1 MNLSQLPCWIAV
13 FLISFIFI
21 ATMFPASAATYYV
34 DATGGN
40 DAYSGLSEQEAWAT
54 LGKVNSFAFNPGDSV
69 LFKCRETWNGTL
81 VPPDSGTGAASITFG
96 AYGEGPL
103 PVIGNKIGFP
113 GGMQPQ
119 TWTEQSQDIWYAPLP
134 KNPYRVWLDG
144 TEYEYAEDAAAVN
157 FSYRWYCDLEENRLY
172 VYADRNPADYYSAIE
187 CLDNEFALNVA
198 HRNNLEF
205 QNLNFSFSRISVRI
219 AGSQSIL
226 MHDCE
231 LGHGSLV
238 GLYVSGD
245 VATGKESVD
254 NEFSNLSID
263 SGYRL
268 PNTYYEHLTDGV
280 HFDAGVYRNSIH
292 DFTLVDWG
300 HSALYLLCTT
310 NAFPHG
316 CSYNK
321 VYNFEITAPSLT
333 YGRGLNTDGVEGMTQ
348 HNEIFDGTV
357 KDTWARNQFNGNNN
371 IFRNIVIDTVRNS
384 PRKAFGVG
392 EGIMFECYSGCVSHD
407 NIVEQCTIMNTDEAA
422 ICVSGDV
429 VYNNIVRD
437 NIMVD
442 SGLDSWHSKNDIALY
457 IRDWSTTGY
466 NTFANNVFYQSN
478 GKTNV
483 IDFYGAILNTNT
495 FNSYDNYKGRG
506 DVIDNNQYYNP
517 FTSLK
522 PVVHMQAAPQTGDAP
537 LEVQFTDASENNP
550 TQWYWQ
556 FGDGTTATQQNP
568 AHTYEEAGIY
578 TVSLTATNQAGSST
592 ETKADYITVYAQPK
606 APVAG
611 FVTDVAAGDAPLTV
625 QFTDTSENNPTQWY
639 WQFGDGA
646 TSTAQ
651 NPAHTY
657 ENAGSYT
664 AALTVTN
671 ADGTDTAAAVIKVT
685 EPILPPVSEGISV
698 LFADF
703 DEGGEGVAYHDT
715 TPTNEEFCDY
725 RMTAVDV
732 GMRAWTPYP
741 LVTAIVDGEWLRYT
755 MNIPQA
761 GQYEADFYL
770 YAPDPGRSITVLI
783 DGVDAGTA
791 EIPNGPDWQT
801 RMEGVCTVTFDTA
814 GEHQIILRFN
824 GGDANADYFE
834 LVPKE
839 GIPGDF
845 NRNGVIDMDDVTQ
858 ASYMA
863 NGLIEDDLSA
873 NFNNNGYIDDS
884 DVAQLL
890 YRYLEITNG

>member
-81 VPPDSGTGAASITFG
+81 VPPDSGTGAVSITFG

-321 VYNFEITAPSLT
+321 VYNFEISAPSLT

-357 KDTWARNQFNGNNN
+357 RETWTRSQLNGNDN

-392 EGIMFECYSGCVSHD
+392 EGIGFECYSGLVSHS
-407 NIVEQCTIMNTDEAA
+407 NTLEMCTIMNTDEAGIYIQGPDTHSHVIRNTA
-422 ICVSGDV
+422 F
-429 VYNNIVRD
+429 YNCG
-437 NIMVD
+437 M
-442 SGLDSWHSKNDIALY
+442 DSWHGKEGIALNVLGEDGVGGNTYVGNTFYQDNGEQHVIALY
-457 IRDWSTTGY
+457 NRVMNVTEFNNASGIDGRNDHMEDNVY
-466 NTFANNVFYQSN
+466 RFPFAGESP
-478 GKTNV
+478 
-483 IDFYGAILNTNT
+483 DAI
-495 FNSYDNYKGRG
+495 
-506 DVIDNNQYYNP
+506 
-517 FTSLK
+517 
-522 PVVHMQAAPQTGDAP
+522 
-537 LEVQFTDASENNP
+537 
-550 TQWYWQ
+550 
-556 FGDGTTATQQNP
+556 
-568 AHTYEEAGIY
+568 
-578 TVSLTATNQAGSST
+578 
-592 ETKADYITVYAQPK
+592 
-606 APVAG
+606 
-611 FVTDVAAGDAPLTV
+611 
-625 QFTDTSENNPTQWY
+625 
-639 WQFGDGA
+639 DGA
-646 TSTAQ
+646 DR
-651 NPAHTY
+651 
-657 ENAGSYT
+657 GWRG
-664 AALTVTN
+664 AL
-671 ADGTDTAAAVIKVT
+671 DI
-685 EPILPPVSEGISV
+685 
-698 LFADF
+698 LFARGMAF
-703 DEGGEGVAYHDT
+703 SSPERSFQTNEDEGGSPDH
-715 TPTNEEFCDY
+715 
-725 RMTAVDV
+725 V
-732 GMRAWTPYP
+732 GPY
-741 LVTAIVDGEWLRYT
+741 
-755 MNIPQA
+755 
-761 GQYEADFYL
+761 
-770 YAPDPGRSITVLI
+770 DP
-783 DGVDAGTA
+783 
-791 EIPNGPDWQT
+791 
-801 RMEGVCTVTFDTA
+801 
-814 GEHQIILRFN
+814 
-824 GGDANADYFE
+824 
-834 LVPKE
+834 
-839 GIPGDF
+839 
-845 NRNGVIDMDDVTQ
+845 
-858 ASYMA
+858 
-863 NGLIEDDLSA
+863 
-873 NFNNNGYIDDS
+873 
-884 DVAQLL
+884 
-890 YRYLEITNG
+890 